1 MGEIKQIRGPKKQ
14 RQTSAGSE
22 ERFVDGSCFP
32 GGGVLEGMWSPPVP
46 AAASLSDGQTPSVK
60 MKFSSLLLLQAPSQ
74 IEEEK
79 GEASFSLT
87 LCRSFWKAVCSGGE
101 EG

>member
-32 GGGVLEGMWSPPVP
+32 GGGVLEGM
-46 AAASLSDGQTPSVK
+46 
-60 MKFSSLLLLQAPSQ
+60 
-74 IEEEK
+74 
-79 GEASFSLT
+79 
-87 LCRSFWKAVCSGGE
+87 
-101 EG
+101 